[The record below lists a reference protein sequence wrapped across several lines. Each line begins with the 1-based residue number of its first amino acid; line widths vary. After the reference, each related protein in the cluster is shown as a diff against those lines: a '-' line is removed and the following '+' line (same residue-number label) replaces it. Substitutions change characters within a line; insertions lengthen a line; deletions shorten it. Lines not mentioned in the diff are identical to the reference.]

1 VDTTTTNE
9 RFVASLINDIIKPG
23 TDDLMDSRYFRDLRA
38 GKLTTRRI
46 QGFTVQHYLHNMGI
60 LKAFALGA
68 AQHAADSRTFMA
80 YATGMSEELTHPNM
94 NRKLGKYLGLTDADF
109 DNATPVFGSLIHTAV
124 CIHGMYLANVA
135 EMRANALS
143 NESMVQRYATE
154 FNEYLA
160 KEPYGIPEDARE
172 FFITHMGADIEHTN
186 RAGIAIAQLADSDED
201 KEKVTAICKH
211 MAKLKR
217 GKFDSIYEEY
227 S

>member
-1 VDTTTTNE
+1 MATATENE
-9 RFVASLINDIIKPG
+9 RFVESLIADIIKPG
-23 TDDLMDSRYFRDLRA
+23 IDDLMASRYFQDLRA

-46 QGFTVQHYLHNMGI
+46 QGFAVQHYLHNMGI

-80 YATGMSEELTHPNM
+80 YASGMGEELTHPDM
-94 NRKLGKYLGLTDADF
+94 NRKLGKYLGLTDDDF
-109 DNATPVFGSLIHTAV
+109 DNARPVFGALTHTAV

-154 FNEYLA
+154 FDAYLS
-160 KEPYGIPEDARE
+160 KDPYNIPEDARE
-172 FFITHMGADIEHTN
+172 FFITHMGADIEHTD
-186 RAGIAIAQLADSDED
+186 RAAKAIVQLANSDED

-211 MAKLKR
+211 MAKLKL
-217 GKFDSIYEEY
+217 GKFDSIYDEY
-227 S
+227 A